1 MFILFYSGIDIGKYT
16 HVTSFKNDNAKI
28 IFKAFS
34 FPNSSE
40 GAQTLLQKLQSYC
53 SNLEIDMETTGHY

>member
-40 GAQTLLQKLQSYC
+40 GAQTLLQKLQSYR
-53 SNLEIDMETTGHY
+53 SNL